1 MKHCAKKLL
10 PILSVAFALQAC
22 ESTTVKAV
30 GDYCWKSKPLH
41 CREADTDETC
51 AEIDGHNA
59 VYDKECVDDT
69 MLEDMEDEA
78 LGDMTSF

>member
-1 MKHCAKKLL
+1 
-10 PILSVAFALQAC
+10 
-22 ESTTVKAV
+22 V

-69 MLEDMEDEA
+69 MLEDMDSEA